1 MGKYLQVSFRTLTG
15 IRTFIDLGDFS
26 YGEWIIYDNNIPKY
40 HVGFSDIPSSSNKLL
55 LSLLNSKTETIE
67 SILEKINTK
76 NNTRLSLGKRPFIEI
91 IEKEESI
98 ELDLTPLPD
107 HWLENI

>member
-1 MGKYLQVSFRTLTG
+1 MRKYLQISFRTLTG

-26 YGEWIIYDNNIPKY
+26 NGEWIINDHNIPKY
-40 HVGFSDIPSSSNKLL
+40 HVGFSDVPSSSNKLL
-55 LSLLNSKTETIE
+55 LSLLNSKAETIE
-67 SILEKINTK
+67 SILKKINK
-76 NNTRLSLGKRPFIEI
+76 RHNTRLSLGKRPLGI
-91 IEKEESI
+91 IKKEEHI